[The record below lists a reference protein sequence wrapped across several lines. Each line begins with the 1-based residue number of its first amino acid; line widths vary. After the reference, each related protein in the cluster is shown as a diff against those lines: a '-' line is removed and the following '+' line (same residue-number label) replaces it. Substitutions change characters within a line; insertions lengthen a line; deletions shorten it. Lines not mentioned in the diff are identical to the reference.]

1 MKYTGI
7 ELSAIVKLANAM
19 VMADGKVANEEIA
32 AMSIELAKFGVDENA
47 AKSIIGAADAMEYG
61 HAVAVVAAMNLEQ
74 KKYVTGYLAFI
85 MAADGEIAATE
96 VSMWQLLSTLA
107 QLPTMTV
114 AEALLFWNNHSL
126 VSR

>member
-32 AMSIELAKFGVDENA
+32 AMSIELAKFGVDEKA
-47 AKSIIGAADAMEYG
+47 AKSIIRAADAMGYG

-114 AEALLFWNNHSL
+114 AEALLFWNNH
-126 VSR
+126 

>member
-1 MKYTGI
+1 MKYKGI

-19 VMADGKVANEEIA
+19 IMADGKVANEEIA

-114 AEALLFWNNHSL
+114 AEALLFWNNH
-126 VSR
+126 

>member
-19 VMADGKVANEEIA
+19 IMADAKVANEEIA

-114 AEALLFWNNHSL
+114 AEALLFWNNH
-126 VSR
+126 

>member
-19 VMADGKVANEEIA
+19 IMADGKVANEETA

-114 AEALLFWNNHSL
+114 AEALLFWNNH
-126 VSR
+126 

>member
-1 MKYTGI
+1 MKYTGR

-114 AEALLFWNNHSL
+114 AEALLFWNNH
-126 VSR
+126 

>member
-32 AMSIELAKFGVDENA
+32 AISIELAKFGVDENA

-114 AEALLFWNNHSL
+114 AEALLFWNNH
-126 VSR
+126 

>member
-85 MAADGEIAATE
+85 MVADGEIAATE

-114 AEALLFWNNHSL
+114 AEALLFWNNH
-126 VSR
+126 

>member
-1 MKYTGI
+1 MEYKGI

-61 HAVAVVAAMNLEQ
+61 HAVAVVAEMNLEQ

-85 MAADGEIAATE
+85 MAADGEIAASE

-114 AEALLFWNNHSL
+114 AEALLFWNNH
-126 VSR
+126 

>member
-19 VMADGKVANEEIA
+19 IMADGKVANEEIA

-85 MAADGEIAATE
+85 MTADGEIAATE

-114 AEALLFWNNHSL
+114 AEALLFWNNH
-126 VSR
+126 

>member
-114 AEALLFWNNHSL
+114 AEALLLWNNH
-126 VSR
+126 

>member
-7 ELSAIVKLANAM
+7 ELSAIVELANAM

-114 AEALLFWNNHSL
+114 AEALLFWNNH
-126 VSR
+126 

>member
-74 KKYVTGYLAFI
+74 KKYVTGYLAFV

-114 AEALLFWNNHSL
+114 AEALLFWNNH
-126 VSR
+126 

>member
-85 MAADGEIAATE
+85 MAADGKIAATE

-114 AEALLFWNNHSL
+114 AEALLFWNNH
-126 VSR
+126 

>member
-19 VMADGKVANEEIA
+19 IMADGKVANEEIA

-85 MAADGEIAATE
+85 MAADCEIAATE

-114 AEALLFWNNHSL
+114 AEALLFWNNH
-126 VSR
+126 

>member
-1 MKYTGI
+1 M
-7 ELSAIVKLANAM
+7 SAIVKLANAM

-85 MAADGEIAATE
+85 MAADGEIAASE

-114 AEALLFWNNHSL
+114 AEALLFWNNH
-126 VSR
+126 

>member
-32 AMSIELAKFGVDENA
+32 AMSIELANFGVDENA

-114 AEALLFWNNHSL
+114 AEALLFWNNH
-126 VSR
+126 

>member
-19 VMADGKVANEEIA
+19 VMADGKVDNEEIA

-114 AEALLFWNNHSL
+114 AEALLFWNNH
-126 VSR
+126 

>member
-19 VMADGKVANEEIA
+19 VIADGKVANEEIA

-85 MAADGEIAATE
+85 MAADGEIAASE

-114 AEALLFWNNHSL
+114 AEALLFWNNH
-126 VSR
+126 

>member
-1 MKYTGI
+1 MEYKGI

-85 MAADGEIAATE
+85 MAADGEIATSE

-114 AEALLFWNNHSL
+114 AEALLFWNNH
-126 VSR
+126 

>member
-19 VMADGKVANEEIA
+19 IMADGKVANEEIA
-32 AMSIELAKFGVDENA
+32 AMSIELAKLGVDENA

-114 AEALLFWNNHSL
+114 AEALLFWNNH
-126 VSR
+126 

>member
-114 AEALLFWNNHSL
+114 AEALLFWNNH
-126 VSR
+126 

>member
-1 MKYTGI
+1 MEYKGI

-114 AEALLFWNNHSL
+114 AEALLFWNNH
-126 VSR
+126 

>member
-1 MKYTGI
+1 MEYKGI

-32 AMSIELAKFGVDENA
+32 AMSIELAKFGVDGNA

-85 MAADGEIAATE
+85 MAADGEIAASE

-114 AEALLFWNNHSL
+114 AEALLFWNNH
-126 VSR
+126 

>member
-47 AKSIIGAADAMEYG
+47 AKPIIGAADAMEYG

-114 AEALLFWNNHSL
+114 AEALLFWNNH
-126 VSR
+126 

>member
-32 AMSIELAKFGVDENA
+32 VMSIELAKFGVDENA

-114 AEALLFWNNHSL
+114 AEALLFWNNH
-126 VSR
+126 

>member
-61 HAVAVVAAMNLEQ
+61 HAVAVVAEMNLEQ

-85 MAADGEIAATE
+85 MAADGEIAASE

-114 AEALLFWNNHSL
+114 AEALLFWNNH
-126 VSR
+126 

>member
-114 AEALLFWNNHSL
+114 AEALQFWNNH
-126 VSR
+126 

>member
-1 MKYTGI
+1 MEYKGI

-85 MAADGEIAATE
+85 MAADGEIAASE

-114 AEALLFWNNHSL
+114 AEALLFWNNH
-126 VSR
+126 

>member
-74 KKYVTGYLAFI
+74 KKYVTGYLSFI
-85 MAADGEIAATE
+85 MAADGLISEFE
-96 VSMWQLLSTLA
+96 LSLWLLLSTLS

-114 AEALLFWNNHSL
+114 AEALLFWNNH
-126 VSR
+126 

>member
-1 MKYTGI
+1 MKYTGL

-74 KKYVTGYLAFI
+74 KKDVTGYLAFI
-85 MAADGEIAATE
+85 MAADGEIAASE

-114 AEALLFWNNHSL
+114 AEALLFWNNH
-126 VSR
+126 

>member
-19 VMADGKVANEEIA
+19 IMADGKVANEEIA
-32 AMSIELAKFGVDENA
+32 VMSIELAKFGVDENA

-114 AEALLFWNNHSL
+114 AEALLFWNNH
-126 VSR
+126 

>member
-1 MKYTGI
+1 MKYSGI

-85 MAADGEIAATE
+85 MAADGEIAASE

-114 AEALLFWNNHSL
+114 AEALLFWNNH
-126 VSR
+126 

>member
-107 QLPTMTV
+107 QLPTTTV
-114 AEALLFWNNHSL
+114 AEALLFWNNH
-126 VSR
+126 

>member
-85 MAADGEIAATE
+85 MAADGEIAASE

-114 AEALLFWNNHSL
+114 AEALLFWNNH
-126 VSR
+126 

>member
-1 MKYTGI
+1 MEYKGI

-19 VMADGKVANEEIA
+19 VTADGKVANEEIA
-32 AMSIELAKFGVDENA
+32 AMIIELEKFGVDENA
-47 AKSIIGAADAMEYG
+47 AKAIIAAADAMEYG

-85 MAADGEIAATE
+85 MAADGEIAASE

-114 AEALLFWNNHSL
+114 AEALLFWNNH
-126 VSR
+126 

>member
-19 VMADGKVANEEIA
+19 VMADGKVANEEFA
-32 AMSIELAKFGVDENA
+32 AMCIELAKFGVDENA

-114 AEALLFWNNHSL
+114 AEALQFWNNH
-126 VSR
+126 

>member
-1 MKYTGI
+1 MEYKGI

-47 AKSIIGAADAMEYG
+47 AKSIIGAANAMEYG

-85 MAADGEIAATE
+85 MAADGEIAASE

-114 AEALLFWNNHSL
+114 AEALLFWNNH
-126 VSR
+126 